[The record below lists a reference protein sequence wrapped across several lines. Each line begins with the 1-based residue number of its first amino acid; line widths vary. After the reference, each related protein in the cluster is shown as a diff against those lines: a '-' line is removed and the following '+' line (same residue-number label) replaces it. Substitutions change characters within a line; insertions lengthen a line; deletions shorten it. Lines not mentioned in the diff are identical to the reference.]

1 MPAPAFRRQ
10 PDRRQPEPAAA
21 AAWFAG
27 IAGQAILA
35 SEADTLR
42 QAAQDRPGQAGLWLS
57 PSGMGEAEVDLPLL
71 RLRAAARGF
80 QGDVRCGLPLPLPSD
95 SCGVVVVQH
104 LADISAEPAVLL
116 EECTRVLVPGGRR
129 GGSLL
134 PLLFFLA
141 VAMLY
146 PFAVGPDAPL
156 LARTGGGVIWV
167 AALLAAILP
176 LDRLV
181 APDLERG
188 FFDQWALRGVAE
200 EAIVAVRVIAHWLS
214 FGPPLMI
221 ATLPAA
227 ALLGID
233 ASALRTVEL
242 GLLAGTPG
250 LAAIG
255 VLIAALTASLSA
267 LSPALSIGRMRVAE
281 GLRRIG

>member
-116 EECTRVLVPGGRR
+116 EECTRVLVPGGRLSVFELNPLSPYR
-129 GGSLL
+129 GHWQGERVSGREPVTWRRRLKRAG
-134 PLLFFLA
+134 LA
-141 VAMLY
+141 PEPVAQGL
-146 PFAVGPDAPL
+146 GPRWRNRIDSELQLGAG
-156 LARTGGGVIWV
+156 AR
-167 AALLAAILP
+167 AAYLLAAEKRRMP
-176 LDRLV
+176 MTMK
-181 APDLERG
+181 
-188 FFDQWALRGVAE
+188 
-200 EAIVAVRVIAHWLS
+200 RV
-214 FGPPLMI
+214 
-221 ATLPAA
+221 
-227 ALLGID
+227 
-233 ASALRTVEL
+233 
-242 GLLAGTPG
+242 
-250 LAAIG
+250 
-255 VLIAALTASLSA
+255 
-267 LSPALSIGRMRVAE
+267 PALGPAVGDA
-281 GLRRIG
+281 L

>member
-104 LADISAEPAVLL
+104 LADISAEPATLL
-116 EECTRVLVPGGRR
+116 DECARVLVPGGRLWLLALNPLSPYRLRWR
-129 GGSLL
+129 GQGPRVSEPVTWRRRLRIAG
-134 PLLFFLA
+134 LA
-141 VAMLY
+141 PEAVSRG
-146 PFAVGPDAPL
+146 VGPTWRITPEPAVQDGAGLRAAFLLRAEKRRAPM
-156 LARTGGGVIWV
+156 T
-167 AALLAAILP
+167 P
-176 LDRLV
+176 
-181 APDLERG
+181 
-188 FFDQWALRGVAE
+188 
-200 EAIVAVRVIAHWLS
+200 
-214 FGPPLMI
+214 
-221 ATLPAA
+221 
-227 ALLGID
+227 
-233 ASALRTVEL
+233 LRTPAKTRFE
-242 GLLAGTPG
+242 PG
-250 LAAIG
+250 LP
-255 VLIAALTASLSA
+255 TA
-267 LSPALSIGRMRVAE
+267 
-281 GLRRIG
+281 

>member
-116 EECTRVLVPGGRR
+116 EECTRVLVPGGRLWLLALNPLSPYR
-129 GGSLL
+129 WRWRGRPTLQPIVQGGPSDAASWLRPSARARAGPVWWGGSWGCWPWWLSSWGIS
-134 PLLFFLA
+134 P
-141 VAMLY
+141 
-146 PFAVGPDAPL
+146 
-156 LARTGGGVIWV
+156 
-167 AALLAAILP
+167 AAIFIP
-176 LDRLV
+176 
-181 APDLERG
+181 
-188 FFDQWALRGVAE
+188 
-200 EAIVAVRVIAHWLS
+200 
-214 FGPPLMI
+214 
-221 ATLPAA
+221 T
-227 ALLGID
+227 
-233 ASALRTVEL
+233 
-242 GLLAGTPG
+242 
-250 LAAIG
+250 
-255 VLIAALTASLSA
+255 
-267 LSPALSIGRMRVAE
+267 
-281 GLRRIG
+281 

>member
-116 EECTRVLVPGGRR
+116 EECTRVLVPGGRLWLLALNPLSPYRWRWR
-129 GGSLL
+129 GQGPRSAEPFSWRRRLRSAGLTPDAVTQGLGPTWTIAPEPVMQDGAGLRAAFLLRAEKRCL
-134 PLLFFLA
+134 PLTP
-141 VAMLY
+141 MR
-146 PFAVGPDAPL
+146 GPAKP
-156 LARTGGGVIWV
+156 RWEPG
-167 AALLAAILP
+167 
-176 LDRLV
+176 
-181 APDLERG
+181 
-188 FFDQWALRGVAE
+188 
-200 EAIVAVRVIAHWLS
+200 
-214 FGPPLMI
+214 M
-221 ATLPAA
+221 PAA
-227 ALLGID
+227 
-233 ASALRTVEL
+233 
-242 GLLAGTPG
+242 
-250 LAAIG
+250 
-255 VLIAALTASLSA
+255 
-267 LSPALSIGRMRVAE
+267 
-281 GLRRIG
+281 